1 VSSPYHLPGRYEAM
15 MMRAMMA
22 MAVAVVVVVVVVA
35 LREGV

>member
-15 MMRAMMA
+15 MMRAMAMA
-22 MAVAVVVVVVVVA
+22 MAMAVVVVVVA